1 MGLAKVPRPADLRR
15 RISDITEEGRSRKRQ
30 KLIEEHNARPRV
42 ATQTFLEQSAV
53 SPKTAADYKMRMDVF
68 NMFCF
73 LHKLTTLN
81 LQTLDTALT
90 IFLQQCF
97 NDGMELNEATKFL
110 AAIMDARP
118 EASARH
124 LLPRARRSLK
134 GWKNLDP
141 GRSRPPIPWPL
152 ITLIVNSMLQRHQLI
167 SAMMILTM
175 FVTYCRP
182 FELLLLEKR
191 DLIST
196 KTLGMAWSLNLNKA
210 EVMETSKMGVQD
222 ESMLLDS
229 QEVPWLGKALM
240 AFNKKM
246 MQSPKMFPQ
255 DYYTLMKHWKEALV
269 HIGLQEDFA
278 VPYQLRHAGA
288 SWDRFKKFRTQ
299 LEVKMRGRW
308 ASDSSMTRYEK
319 HALLSQIFDSL
330 PQQVQNKSRQAA
342 ANLRNQVQKSLG
354 LRL

>member
-1 MGLAKVPRPADLRR
+1 
-15 RISDITEEGRSRKRQ
+15 
-30 KLIEEHNARPRV
+30 
-42 ATQTFLEQSAV
+42 
-53 SPKTAADYKMRMDVF
+53 
-68 NMFCF
+68 
-73 LHKLTTLN
+73 
-81 LQTLDTALT
+81 
-90 IFLQQCF
+90 
-97 NDGMELNEATKFL
+97 
-110 AAIMDARP
+110 
-118 EASARH
+118 
-124 LLPRARRSLK
+124 
-134 GWKNLDP
+134 
-141 GRSRPPIPWPL
+141 
-152 ITLIVNSMLQRHQLI
+152 
-167 SAMMILTM
+167 
-175 FVTYCRP
+175 
-182 FELLLLEKR
+182 
-191 DLIST
+191 
-196 KTLGMAWSLNLNKA
+196 
-210 EVMETSKMGVQD
+210 MGVQD